1 MWETINI
8 IKQNLHLQ
16 RSIKIKKSTKKYL
29 HSNMVLL
36 LPQISLDKD
45 RQLEVF
51 TFQYGV
57 TITNNNLFKVETEL
71 VFTFQY
77 GVTIT
82 KLISYYILTN

>member
-1 MWETINI
+1 
-8 IKQNLHLQ
+8 
-16 RSIKIKKSTKKYL
+16 
-29 HSNMVLL
+29 MVLL

-82 KLISYYILTN
+82 NNNLFKVETELVFTFQYGVTITKLISYYILTN